1 MNAIQLMVSTCLSGT
16 QSAWHKKSYLMTCKE
31 KVNEIAEGSAIFQLG
46 GPANLFKLIIAES
59 K

>member
-1 MNAIQLMVSTCLSGT
+1 MNAIQQMVSACLSGT
-16 QSAWHKKSYLMTCKE
+16 QSEWHKNSDLMTCKE
-31 KVNEIAEGSAIFQLG
+31 KVNEIAEGSAMFQLG